1 MSQTTAVPARAAVS
15 AQRTGVRHSDAD
27 RRFYL
32 IAAIAMAF
40 LTVVGFRQFFLHGRT
55 PGGKEVTAQILPL
68 VVIHGIAM
76 FAWIVLFLVQ
86 SALVQTGRR
95 KLHMVLGPVGV
106 GLAGVVV
113 ILGSIVAALSVHF
126 NAAGYKNLGG
136 AKPFLATMWMQ
147 MLAFGVFVGL
157 GWWNRRKPA
166 VHRPMMLLATLVMQ
180 SGSLARWPYIGTL
193 SHRAPLYVWT
203 PVLIFGALLFLLQWA
218 LSRTVNR
225 AYLIGYAGIVLTAL
239 VSVFVGTSAGWAH
252 LTAAIIP

>member
-1 MSQTTAVPARAAVS
+1 
-15 AQRTGVRHSDAD
+15 
-27 RRFYL
+27 
-32 IAAIAMAF
+32 
-40 LTVVGFRQFFLHGRT
+40 
-55 PGGKEVTAQILPL
+55 
-68 VVIHGIAM
+68 
-76 FAWIVLFLVQ
+76 
-86 SALVQTGRR
+86 
-95 KLHMVLGPVGV
+95 
-106 GLAGVVV
+106 
-113 ILGSIVAALSVHF
+113 
-126 NAAGYKNLGG
+126 
-136 AKPFLATMWMQ
+136 
-147 MLAFGVFVGL
+147 FGVFVGL

-252 LTAAIIP
+252 LNAAI